1 MINRPGSNRSLFVTA
16 LALCILAVSI
26 GNLYAVSDKAKEF
39 FNQGVTASKAGKTD
53 DAIAA
58 YKQAIDAD
66 AGYFDAYMNLGALQF
81 QKGLYDDAVRS
92 FRTASEKDPKS
103 VDALVN
109 IAQVEFKKR
118 AYIESETA
126 YKAAIA
132 LDPNNAKL
140 HRSLANVYFSRQGWT
155 ELAQTAEKLHQM
167 SSVDDTTW
175 FWLGKALEK
184 QDKTPDAIAAYEK
197 SISLKAKNYRAN
209 FAIGQIYLQ
218 QEKFDQAAKYFKA
231 ALTSDPKGYRAAY
244 NYAVAMETLKQ
255 DALADNIANWQE
267 FVRIARNIPQA
278 KTDVSVAQSHIQDL
292 KDAKAK
298 GGQ

>member
-1 MINRPGSNRSLFVTA
+1 MINRPGSHRFVLVTAIALGLLVVSAGSLFA
-16 LALCILAVSI
+16 A
-26 GNLYAVSDKAKEF
+26 SDKAKEF

-66 AGYFDAYMNLGALQF
+66 ASYFDAYMNLGALQF
-81 QKGLYDDAVRS
+81 QKGLFDDALKS
-92 FRTASEKDPKS
+92 FRSASEKDPKS
-103 VDALVN
+103 VDAFVN
-109 IAQVEFKKR
+109 IAQVEYKKR
-118 AYIESETA
+118 AYIESESA
-126 YKAAIA
+126 YKSAIA

-140 HRSLANVYFSRQGWT
+140 QRSLANVYFARQGWN

-167 SSVDDTTW
+167 NSADDTTW

-197 SISLKAKNYRAN
+197 SIAFKAKNYRAN

-218 QEKFDQAAKYFKA
+218 QEKFDQAGKYFKA

-255 DALADNIANWQE
+255 DAVAQNITNWQE

-278 KTDVSVAQSHIQDL
+278 KQDVAIAQSHIKDL
-292 KDAKAK
+292 QDAKAK
-298 GGQ
+298 AGQ

>member
-1 MINRPGSNRSLFVTA
+1 MINRPGNLRFVLVTAIALGLMVVSVGSLFA
-16 LALCILAVSI
+16 A
-26 GNLYAVSDKAKEF
+26 SDKAKEF

-66 AGYFDAYMNLGALQF
+66 ASYFDAYMNLGALQF
-81 QKGLYDDAVRS
+81 QKGLYDDALKS
-92 FRTASEKDPKS
+92 FRSASEKDPKS

-109 IAQVEFKKR
+109 IAQVEYKKR
-118 AYIESETA
+118 AYIESEAA
-126 YKAAIA
+126 YKSAIS
-132 LDPNNAKL
+132 LEPTNAKL
-140 HRSLANVYFSRQGWT
+140 QRALANVYFSRGGWN

-167 SSVDDTTW
+167 NSADDTTW
-175 FWLGKALEK
+175 YWLGKALEK

-197 SISLKAKNYRAN
+197 SIAMKAKNYRAN

-218 QEKFDQAAKYFKA
+218 QEKFEQAAKYFKA
-231 ALTSDPKGYRAAY
+231 AMTADPKGYRAAY

-255 DALADNIANWQE
+255 DAIAANIANWQD

-278 KTDVSVAQSHIQDL
+278 KNDVAIAQSHIKDL
-292 KDAKAK
+292 QDAKAK
-298 GGQ
+298 AGQ